1 MILCNRVALINI
13 LKTVG
18 LIILMNNCCFAITN
32 NHNNKYD
39 PNNIYT
45 STQYLIDHNIN
56 LIRKEKEIMQ
66 LSKELSNLKSQT
78 SIGFK
83 YSINNDILKLT
94 KNNNTISLGDFREV
108 IDSIIINN
116 IGELP
121 EEADEVTNLNK
132 VLTEYAINALLSN
145 VVKNNINT
153 KEHNLLLL
161 NDKENNI
168 FGNKYNNGKENLGI
182 IKYKNKTCAFNTK
195 LKDNT
200 YYYTVN
206 LK

>member
-13 LKTVG
+13 LKTIG
-18 LIILMNNCCFAITN
+18 LIILMNNCCFAMVN

-39 PNNIYT
+39 PNTIYT
-45 STQYLIDHNIN
+45 STQYLIDHDLD
-56 LIRKEKEIMQ
+56 LICQEKKIMQ
-66 LSKELSNLKSQT
+66 LNKELSNLKSQT

-94 KNNNTISLGDFREV
+94 KKNITISLNDFRAV
-108 IDSIIINN
+108 IDSIIRSN

-121 EEADEVTNLNK
+121 KESNEVANFNK

-145 VVKNNINT
+145 VIKNNINT

-161 NDKENNI
+161 GNKENNI
-168 FGNKYNNGKENLGI
+168 FGNKYNNGKVNLCI
-182 IKYKNKTCAFNTK
+182 IKYKNKTCIFNTK
-195 LKDNT
+195 LKDNN
-200 YYYTVN
+200 YYYIVN